1 MEYIELAGTASEI
14 IFAQQLAAMHSH
26 TGKQFGFE
34 IDNTIGSNPQPNAF
48 ENDWIRLWQ
57 QHRLGF
63 QLALAQENGFGDAL
77 FETGMELNQRA
88 AKFFQGY
95 SPVPSLLHGD
105 LWSGNY
111 AADSTGQ
118 PVIYDPACYYG
129 DHEADLAMMELFG
142 QPGNKFFSAYNEV
155 FPIDAGYSQRRELYN
170 LYHILNHANLFGGS
184 YANQA
189 QRMINQLLV
198 LNDQLYC

>member
-1 MEYIELAGTASEI
+1 
-14 IFAQQLAAMHSH
+14 MHSY
-26 TGKQFGFE
+26 TGEQFGFE
-34 IDNTIGSNPQPNAF
+34 IDNTIGTNPQPNTF
-48 ENDWIRLWQ
+48 ENDWVEFWR

-63 QLALAQENGFGDAL
+63 QLSLARENGFGNEL
-77 FETGMELNQRA
+77 FETGMELNQRV
-88 AKFFQGY
+88 AKFFQDY

-105 LWSGNY
+105 LWSGNQG
-111 AADSTGQ
+111 ADSSGQ
-118 PVIYDPACYYG
+118 PVIFDPACYYG

-142 QPGNKFFSAYNEV
+142 QPGNEFFSAYNEV

-184 YANQA
+184 YASQA

-198 LNDQLYC
+198 